1 MEKLQSNFDEKLKQ
15 MFETMQ
21 TTILGQ
27 TMTNNGKR
35 TSKRRS
41 RDSISQNSINEGN
54 DCTVISVTRNVE
66 K

>member
-41 RDSISQNSINEGN
+41 SNSFSQNSINEGN

>member
-41 RDSISQNSINEGN
+41 SNSISQNSINEGN